1 MKTNGKNEELLL
13 NEKISKRLW
22 RKKRCVFTEETIL
35 SKKLLKNYLK
45 NDFIERTILLND
57 RLVKQRTKSIENER
71 L

>member
-1 MKTNGKNEELLL
+1 ME
-13 NEKISKRLW
+13 
-22 RKKRCVFTEETIL
+22 KKRCVFTEETIL